1 MLAIHR
7 AALEDAQAAG
17 SVERATASP
26 RVSVYVHDSE
36 PFNFARVNNEA
47 ARQAVGS
54 YVLFLNDDIQVIE
67 ADWLETLVGQAQGER
82 VAAVGASLAYPD
94 RRIQHAGV
102 CLSRMG
108 PTHSYVGRPIGS
120 GGDFGRLRAA
130 HDVSASTGACLLV
143 SKAAFDE
150 IGGFDPR
157 FAVAYNDID
166 LCLRSA
172 SVVIESS
179 SRPSHDSFTQRA
191 HPSSLTSPGA
201 SRSGT
206 RSWL

>member
-1 MLAIHR
+1 M
-7 AALEDAQAAG
+7 
-17 SVERATASP
+17 
-26 RVSVYVHDSE
+26 SVYVHDSE

-82 VAAVGASLAYPD
+82 VAAVGALLAYPD

-102 CLSRMG
+102 RLSRMG

-150 IGGFDPR
+150 IGGFDPGSR
-157 FAVAYNDID
+157 WPTTTSTCACA
-166 LCLRSA
+166 SA